1 MNLQHLKYAVEV
13 ERTGSITRAAN
24 HLYMNQPH
32 LSKAIRELEESLG
45 IVIFSRTSKGV
56 IPTKRGEE
64 FLTHAKK
71 ILAQVEEVEALY
83 HPGKKQRQRFGV
95 SVPRASYISYAFT
108 SFLEELPPEQVL
120 SIDYRETNSLETV
133 RRIYEGEND
142 LGIVRFQL
150 EHERYFLDLI
160 EEKELTAKPLLEF
173 EYQLLLSQEHPLAV
187 QKTITLEELFAY
199 IEVLHGDISLPVA
212 RREEETRRQIKVYER
227 GSQLEILSRVPGTYM
242 WVSPMPKDVLERF
255 GLTVK
260 RCDTGKNRHRD
271 MLIYRRGHS
280 LSEEEKRFIDTLF
293 REIREEVS

>member
-24 HLYMNQPH
+24 RLYMNQPH

-45 IVIFSRTSKGV
+45 IVIFNRTSKGV
-56 IPTKRGEE
+56 IPTKKGAE
-64 FLTHAKK
+64 FLAHAKK
-71 ILAQVEEVEALY
+71 ILAQVEAVEELY
-83 HPGKKQRQRFGV
+83 HPGKRQRQRFGV

-108 SFLEELPPEQVL
+108 SFLKELPPEQVL

-150 EHERYFLDLI
+150 QHERYFLDLI

-173 EYQLLLSQEHPLAV
+173 DYQLLLSTGHPLAA
-187 QKTITLEELFAY
+187 QENITPEELSSY
-199 IEVLHGDISLPVA
+199 IEVFHGDISLPAA
-212 RREEETRRQIKVYER
+212 RREEETRRQIKLYER

-242 WVSPMPKDVLERF
+242 WVSPMPKEALERF
-255 GLTVK
+255 SLVVK
-260 RCDTGKNRHRD
+260 RCVTGRNRHKD

-280 LSEEEKRFIDTLF
+280 LSEEEQRFITTLF
-293 REIREEVS
+293 REIEEEIS